1 MRRFGFIVFST
12 LSLGA
17 LLYALLSVI
26 KFMAFLSI
34 LSAMAFCAYGANP
47 GFLSFDSL
55 PEDKQEYV
63 VKSLAS
69 ALPTA
74 DVAVLHSRIDEIY
87 RNDGE
92 MDGMV
97 NAALGLWSIR
107 FPVIL
112 KGRNSLPPYSVG
124 YIYKPDL
131 YVPGLLP
138 HVHESRPSGRDLR
151 AEGYWVRPPYFPTIN
166 PKDDLTRLVLLTRQ
180 TAPLKDRIIP
190 RNNWGARFKMI
201 YEDATNME
209 ATAFMEKYDLTAVF
223 SNQVYSVV
231 EGCIFHV
238 DLPVPELPEPILIK
252 ENAAMLAAD
261 KARLPFHQQ
270 RSGLIHLSP
279 EEVSEIVYIAC
290 LLDVGAGQYAE
301 ASKRAPEL
309 LLPVEKPEFK
319 TAIGKRVHAAVAGKI
334 PGTNTGKQ
342 GKQ

>member
-1 MRRFGFIVFST
+1 MKT
-12 LSLGA
+12 
-17 LLYALLSVI
+17 
-26 KFMAFLSI
+26 AFFSI
-34 LSAMAFCAYGANP
+34 LSVMAFCAYGANP

-151 AEGYWVRPPYFPTIN
+151 TAGYWVRPPYFPTIN

-201 YEDATNME
+201 YDDAKNMDE
-209 ATAFMEKYDLTAVF
+209 TEFMEKYDLTAVF
-223 SNQVYSVV
+223 SNQVYRVV

-238 DLPVPELPEPILIK
+238 DLSVHELPETELEKTHP
-252 ENAAMLAAD
+252 EVVAAD
-261 KARLPFHQQ
+261 RARLPFHQQ
-270 RSGLIHLSP
+270 RSGLIHLSS

-290 LLDVGAGQYAE
+290 LLDGGAGQYAE

-334 PGTNTGKQ
+334 PGNNTGKQ

>member
-1 MRRFGFIVFST
+1 MKTAFI
-12 LSLGA
+12 
-17 LLYALLSVI
+17 
-26 KFMAFLSI
+26 SI
-34 LSAMAFCAYGANP
+34 LSTMAFCAYGANP

-74 DVAVLHSRIDEIY
+74 DVAVLHSRFDEAS

-92 MDGMV
+92 MDNTV
-97 NAALGLWSIR
+97 KHVLNLWSIR
-107 FPVIL
+107 FSVIL

-124 YIYKPDL
+124 YIYKPDW
-131 YVPGLLP
+131 YEPGLFRFR
-138 HVHESRPSGRDLR
+138 EERIPSEQDLR
-151 AEGYWVRPPYFPTIN
+151 TAGYWVRPPYFPTVDAR
-166 PKDDLTRLVLLTRQ
+166 DDLTRLVFLTRQ
-180 TAPLKDRIIP
+180 TTPYKDRL
-190 RNNWGARFKMI
+190 RLRKNSNARTKMI
-201 YEDATNME
+201 YDDAKNMDQTE
-209 ATAFMEKYDLTAVF
+209 FMEKYDLTAVF
-223 SNQVYSVV
+223 SNQVYRVV

-238 DLPVPELPEPILIK
+238 DLPVPELPETELKKAHP
-252 ENAAMLAAD
+252 EVVAAD

-301 ASKRAPEL
+301 ARKRAPEL

-342 GKQ
+342 GQQ

>member
-1 MRRFGFIVFST
+1 
-12 LSLGA
+12 
-17 LLYALLSVI
+17 
-26 KFMAFLSI
+26 
-34 LSAMAFCAYGANP
+34 MAFCAFGADP
-47 GFLSFDSL
+47 EFLSFDSL

-151 AEGYWVRPPYFPTIN
+151 TAGYWVRPPYFPTIN

-201 YEDATNME
+201 YDDAKNMDE
-209 ATAFMEKYDLTAVF
+209 TEFMEKYDLTAVF
-223 SNQVYSVV
+223 SNQVYRVV

-238 DLPVPELPEPILIK
+238 DLSVHELPETELEKTHP
-252 ENAAMLAAD
+252 EVVAAD
-261 KARLPFHQQ
+261 RARLPFHQQ
-270 RSGLIHLSP
+270 RSGLIHLSS

-290 LLDVGAGQYAE
+290 LLDGGAGQYAE

-334 PGTNTGKQ
+334 PGNNTGKQ
-342 GKQ
+342 GQR

>member
-1 MRRFGFIVFST
+1 MKT
-12 LSLGA
+12 
-17 LLYALLSVI
+17 
-26 KFMAFLSI
+26 AFFSI

-63 VKSLAS
+63 VKSVAS

-166 PKDDLTRLVLLTRQ
+166 PKDDLTRLILLTRQ

-209 ATAFMEKYDLTAVF
+209 ATAFMGKYDLTAVF

-238 DLPVPELPEPILIK
+238 TLPVPELPEPTLIK

-261 KARLPFHQQ
+261 KARVSFFQQ
-270 RSGLIHLSP
+270 NSGLIHLSP

-301 ASKRAPEL
+301 ARKRAPEL
-309 LLPVEKPEFK
+309 LLPVEKPEFR
-319 TAIGKRVHAAVAGKI
+319 TAIGRRVHAAVAGKI
-334 PGTNTGKQ
+334 PGANTGKQ

>member
-1 MRRFGFIVFST
+1 MKTAFI
-12 LSLGA
+12 
-17 LLYALLSVI
+17 
-26 KFMAFLSI
+26 SI
-34 LSAMAFCAYGANP
+34 LSTMAFCAYGANP

-74 DVAVLHSRIDEIY
+74 DVAVLHSRFDEAS

-92 MDGMV
+92 MDNTV
-97 NAALGLWSIR
+97 KHVLNLWSIR
-107 FPVIL
+107 FSVIL

-138 HVHESRPSGRDLR
+138 HVYESRPSGRDLR

-166 PKDDLTRLVLLTRQ
+166 PKDDLTRLILLTRQ

-209 ATAFMEKYDLTAVF
+209 ATAFMGKYDLTAVF
-223 SNQVYSVV
+223 SNKVYSVV

-238 DLPVPELPEPILIK
+238 DLPVPELPETELKKAHP
-252 ENAAMLAAD
+252 EVVAAD

-342 GKQ
+342 GQQ